1 MRIISIINQ
10 KGGCGKTTS
19 AINLAG
25 ITARRG
31 FRTLLVDLDPQSHC
45 AAGLAIPEQR
55 IDLDIGD
62 VMLAGPDHPID
73 PTRLFWRASRNL
85 DLAPSRMKLAGLE
98 SSRGGLADKPDKERR
113 LASVLSKF
121 ARNYDICFIDC
132 SPSIGLLTYN
142 ALAAATDVLIPVETS
157 FFALQGATKQVGT
170 IKSLSK
176 KLGSTAP
183 YWLVATIHD
192 EGSVLACDLL
202 EELRRRFS
210 KRVAPHIIRR
220 DPTLKEAASFG
231 QPIVEYS
238 PNSAGAKD
246 YTALAEWLIETVSA
260 GHESRPRVPES
271 VPTENEFAVEPP
283 SVEVVGSVESKLSLS
298 KRLGEAEESTSAP
311 SIPVVEPFSP
321 SVEPERATPP
331 PPMGSSSLGV
341 SMSGVGVSVTP
352 SLGSPSA
359 GATTLPSL
367 GAGGPTMAV
376 IEPIKR
382 EPLRAEV
389 YVNVEADA
397 AEAAEISRA
406 EDMAQRARVMLLK
419 RADERLRQM
428 ISQGSPGMTAGAD
441 ITELKPQPPVVLDI
455 TAKAKSD
462 SIRELLGVRQTRSG
476 VLFVQPLT
484 CGLRVSIAGDF
495 NGWSATAS
503 VLKRNEALGVF
514 ELCTPIRPGRYRY
527 RLVVDGRWMADPF
540 NDVSEPNEFNELN
553 SILEVDEPRAS
564 RD

>member
-62 VMLAGPDHPID
+62 VMLAGAESHID

-113 LASVLSKF
+113 LANVLSRF
-121 ARNYDICFIDC
+121 ARNYDICFVDC

-170 IKSLSK
+170 IKSLAK
-176 KLGSTAP
+176 KLGSNAP

-192 EGSVLACDLL
+192 EASVLAGDLL
-202 EELRRRFS
+202 EELRRRFG
-210 KRVAPHIIRR
+210 KRVSPQLIRR

-231 QPIVEYS
+231 QPIIEYA
-238 PNSAGAKD
+238 PNSTGAKD
-246 YTALAEWLIETVSA
+246 YTALAEWLIETVTP
-260 GHESRPRVPES
+260 GHDSRPRVPDAMPVEGDGS
-271 VPTENEFAVEPP
+271 EPP
-283 SVEVVGSVESKLSLS
+283 SIEVVSSMESKLSLGR
-298 KRLGEAEESTSAP
+298 RLGGSETDAP
-311 SIPVVEPFSP
+311 SDLSSDSNAPASVPQVSPAPPVPDYGQPPSIGSTGPVALAPSP
-321 SVEPERATPP
+321 IAAVAE
-331 PPMGSSSLGV
+331 
-341 SMSGVGVSVTP
+341 
-352 SLGSPSA
+352 
-359 GATTLPSL
+359 LPTRQ
-367 GAGGPTMAV
+367 A
-376 IEPIKR
+376 I
-382 EPLRAEV
+382 RAEV
-389 YVNVEADA
+389 LVNVEADA
-397 AEAAEISRA
+397 VEAAEISRA

-428 ISQGSPGMTAGAD
+428 INQGVPGTTGSAE
-441 ITELKPQPPVVLDI
+441 ISELKPSPPIVLDV
-455 TAKAKSD
+455 TAKARAD
-462 SIRELLGVRQTRSG
+462 SIRNLLGVRQTRSG
-476 VLFVQPLT
+476 TLFVQPLT
-484 CGLRVSIAGDF
+484 SGLRVSVAGDF

-514 ELCTPIRPGRYRY
+514 ELCQQLRPGRYRY
-527 RLVVDGRWMADPF
+527 RLVIDGRWTADPF
-540 NDVSEPNEFNELN
+540 NDQSEPNEFNELN
-553 SILEVDEPRAS
+553 SIIEVEPQT
-564 RD
+564 

>member
-62 VMLAGPDHPID
+62 VMLAGADQHVD

-113 LASVLSKF
+113 LANVLSRF
-121 ARNYDICFIDC
+121 SRNYDICFVDC

-142 ALAAATDVLIPVETS
+142 ALAAATDILIPVETS

-170 IKSLSK
+170 IKSLAK
-176 KLGSTAP
+176 KLGSSAP

-202 EELRRRFS
+202 EELRRRFA

-231 QPIVEYS
+231 QPVVEYA
-238 PNSAGAKD
+238 PNSMGAKD
-246 YTALAEWLIETVSA
+246 YTALAEWLLETVTP
-260 GHESRPRVPES
+260 GHESRPRIPDALPVEGDL
-271 VPTENEFAVEPP
+271 AAEPP
-283 SVEVVGSVESKLSLS
+283 HVEVVGAMESKLSLG
-298 KRLGEAEESTSAP
+298 KRSPASDSASLREAPGVPVINPP
-311 SIPVVEPFSP
+311 SVSPAFRDFSP
-321 SVEPERATPP
+321 PPAPP
-331 PPMGSSSLGV
+331 PPSDHPAPPTPGVTVSPPGSGLS
-341 SMSGVGVSVTP
+341 
-352 SLGSPSA
+352 
-359 GATTLPSL
+359 
-367 GAGGPTMAV
+367 MAV
-376 IEPIKR
+376 AEPRATQAIR
-382 EPLRAEV
+382 TEVFVNVQAEV
-389 YVNVEADA
+389 

-428 ISQGSPGMTAGAD
+428 ISQGAAGTTSGA
-441 ITELKPQPPVVLDI
+441 ELAEIKPIPPVVLQDSVR
-455 TAKAKSD
+455 AKQESV
-462 SIRELLGVRQTRSG
+462 RQLLGVRQTRSG

-484 CGLRVSIAGDF
+484 AGLRVSVAGDF

-514 ELCTPIRPGRYRY
+514 ELCVLMRPGRYRY
-527 RLVVDGRWMADPF
+527 RLVVDGRWTADPF
-540 NDVSEPNEFNELN
+540 NDQSEPNEFNELN
-553 SILEVDEPRAS
+553 SIIEVEEQQG
-564 RD
+564 